1 MNRSGTILPNK
12 QDPVHTKKGEK
23 PEMINNLLDKCSDH
37 IYAEFSNGQ
46 ATFENRTA
54 GHNHTVTAKDLEQEY
69 CHPELFE
76 NPDLWKHPVIQRQLE
91 YILRCFGKQLLRV
104 RKWGVKARLHPD
116 FPREWEDMD
125 TDSVGGF
132 WEAAAAAGFR
142 VHSRFQLGRRTFK
155 LKSDRYQSF
164 KPESLNP
171 EKCKIK
177 AVEVT

>member
-1 MNRSGTILPNK
+1 MLDI
-12 QDPVHTKKGEK
+12 
-23 PEMINNLLDKCSDH
+23 LLDKCSDH
-37 IYAEFSNGQ
+37 IYSEFSNGQ
-46 ATFENRTA
+46 ATFENRAA
-54 GHNHTVTAKDLEQEY
+54 GHSHTVTAKDLEQEY

-91 YILRCFGKQLLRV
+91 YIFQRFGRGILRE
-104 RKWGVKARLHPD
+104 RKWGVKAKLHPL

-125 TDSVGGF
+125 ADSVGGF
-132 WEAAAAAGFR
+132 WEAAADTGFR

-164 KPESLNP
+164 KPKSLNP
-171 EKCKIK
+171 QKWKIK